1 MKEGIFINV
10 SGNLV
15 VVSSGFNY
23 SGLGTQPN
31 DRGSVEGFSS
41 SSAYRMR
48 RYLRETKCRYRTML
62 TLTYPDGFGIDGKR
76 SKNDLR
82 RFIQELR
89 RNSTNEL
96 WGCFWFLEFQRN
108 GKIHFHLFCSDFYD
122 KLWVSDVWF
131 RIVGSNDEKHRRAG
145 TRIEEIK
152 HGRKA
157 TCSYASKYAAKFEQ
171 KLIPE
176 GFGWVGR
183 FWGVQGY
190 KVRVAAAIFIEKASP
205 GALEAQKGVKKII
218 SELKSLESSKI
229 SKNLTTK
236 LKKHDPRIF
245 ACWVLNENDLKI
257 SESIQKRLWLIE
269 MKLAIEQKREPN
281 IDQEAIEEIYEQFS
295 YELEIDQKDYY
306 LCPSFV

>member
-1 MKEGIFINV
+1 M
-10 SGNLV
+10 
-15 VVSSGFNY
+15 
-23 SGLGTQPN
+23 
-31 DRGSVEGFSS
+31 
-41 SSAYRMR
+41 
-48 RYLRETKCRYRTML
+48 
-62 TLTYPDGFGIDGKR
+62 
-76 SKNDLR
+76 
-82 RFIQELR
+82 
-89 RNSTNEL
+89 
-96 WGCFWFLEFQRN
+96 
-108 GKIHFHLFCSDFYD
+108 
-122 KLWVSDVWF
+122 
-131 RIVGSNDEKHRRAG
+131 
-145 TRIEEIK
+145 
-152 HGRKA
+152 
-157 TCSYASKYAAKFEQ
+157 
-171 KLIPE
+171 
-176 GFGWVGR
+176 GR

-190 KVRVAAAIFIEKASP
+190 KVRVAAAIFIENASP